1 MKFTAILILALA
13 ASCSIFGQNAR
24 DLYMSLPEPMIKM
37 TSEQRTA
44 SITEDKG
51 SLLELSLAGGS
62 KGELKLVSSAKGE
75 TIVGLTVSSCD
86 ASELKFY
93 SLKASKW
100 SDVTARVIK
109 PLGKSDVIE
118 ILKASPAEISSLS
131 EKIEIAYFYTFAAD
145 TTKLELIARKQG
157 SCDIAGRVY
166 GYSFNGKRYDKDK

>member
-13 ASCSIFGQNAR
+13 ASGSIFAQNAR

-37 TSEQRTA
+37 TSEQRSA
-44 SITEDKG
+44 SITGDKG
-51 SLLELSLAGGS
+51 SLIELSLADGR

-75 TIVGLTVSSCD
+75 TIVGLTASSCD
-86 ASELKFY
+86 ASEIKFY
-93 SLKASKW
+93 SLKSSKW

-131 EKIEIAYFYTFAAD
+131 EKIEIAYFYKFAAD
-145 TTKLELIARKQG
+145 STNLELIARKQG
-157 SCDIAGRVY
+157 SCDIAGRIY
-166 GYSFNGKRYDKDK
+166 GYTFDGKRYKRN